1 MKHGPSRGEHR
12 FRLAVGLGGLA
23 LLGHALATRPVN
35 DIAWLE
41 VAVLAGA
48 FFGGTAAWSARALL
62 RDRDS
67 ASHRD
72 SPRDPDRR

>member
-62 RDRDS
+62 RGPQQKPARKPD
-67 ASHRD
+67 
-72 SPRDPDRR
+72 RDPDCD